1 MKNNEFELFFQPL
14 YSTDEGRST
23 SVEALLRTNSPALS
37 DYNTFQIIQTAEMTG
52 QIVEIDKWVL
62 KEACHAI
69 QKMNETMEQPMHIA
83 VNISAVHI
91 MQPDFVTE
99 VRANNRRRWYFA

>member
-1 MKNNEFELFFQPL
+1 MKEEV
-14 YSTDEGRST
+14 T

-52 QIVEIDKWVL
+52 QIIEIDKWVL

-69 QKMNETMEQPMHIA
+69 RKMNRDDGTAHA
-83 VNISAVHI
+83 YRS
-91 MQPDFVTE
+91 
-99 VRANNRRRWYFA
+99 